1 MIYRI
6 RNPYVYKEKQ
16 TITELD
22 SVTGEV
28 WHCDGKHGRRKSEF
42 PFSHWVRLL
51 AQRGMDLESEHTM
64 LDQLDDYALDMG
76 L

>member
-6 RNPYVYKEKQ
+6 RNPFVYKEKQ

-22 SVTGEV
+22 SETGEV

-42 PFSHWVRLL
+42 PTGHWIKILSRM
-51 AQRGMDLESEHTM
+51 GMDLETEHTILEAYV
-64 LDQLDDYALDMG
+64 LDEG